1 MQHLGAI
8 GKVTHPELGT
18 LSLLN
23 QSIALSRTPA
33 TMVAS
38 SPIKGQHTTEVLRE
52 IGYSDLE
59 IEVFTNNHVIE

>member
-1 MQHLGAI
+1 MVLG
-8 GKVTHPELGT
+8 G
-18 LSLLN
+18 
-23 QSIALSRTPA
+23 IAGAPPCRFRQR
-33 TMVAS
+33 AS